1 MPCCKSLEKKEP
13 KINSAPEFPDY
24 DFPEIPLLPE
34 VYPINEEDVW
44 AVPGEF
50 LRDVNIYFELV
61 WNIEQQYYVDK
72 EEYYE
77 YYTVQN

>member
-1 MPCCKSLEKKEP
+1 
-13 KINSAPEFPDY
+13 
-24 DFPEIPLLPE
+24 
-34 VYPINEEDVW
+34 VYPINEEDIW

-77 YYTVQN
+77 YYTTQN